1 MRHVLCFSTS
11 FLAGPVDRVLN
22 SSSDMKQQV
31 AKNVM
36 MRNELNVTT
45 SMSVPRRRA
54 LQLLCSTALMLPLNA
69 VTASGSF
76 ANERRSLEYPELRGL
91 DEKPDNLPPFRSV
104 DGVQIQDVSVGNE
117 NSTAVSSATQVSVK
131 YVLRRSNGYFIDAS
145 YGFDRFE
152 TFQFRPGGGSVI
164 RGFDIGVDGMHE
176 GGRRRFVVPPQL
188 GYVSGTA
195 KQDPGPIPPDFGAR
209 RSLSAHSREALIFE
223 VAVVRV
229 RPVEG

>member
-1 MRHVLCFSTS
+1 MRHALCFSTS
-11 FLAGPVDRVLN
+11 FLAGPLERAIN
-22 SSSDMKQQV
+22 SSEVKQQV

-36 MRNELNVTT
+36 QNECNNVT

-54 LQLLCSTALMLPLNA
+54 LQLLCSTVLMLPLNA
-69 VTASGSF
+69 LAASGS
-76 ANERRSLEYPELRGL
+76 ASERRSLEYPELRGL
-91 DEKPDNLPPFRSV
+91 DEQPDNLPPFRSV
-104 DGVQIQDVSVGNE
+104 NGVQIQDVSVGNE
-117 NSTAVSSATQVSVK
+117 NSTAVSLGTQVSIK

-164 RGFDIGVDGMHE
+164 RGFDIGVEGMHE